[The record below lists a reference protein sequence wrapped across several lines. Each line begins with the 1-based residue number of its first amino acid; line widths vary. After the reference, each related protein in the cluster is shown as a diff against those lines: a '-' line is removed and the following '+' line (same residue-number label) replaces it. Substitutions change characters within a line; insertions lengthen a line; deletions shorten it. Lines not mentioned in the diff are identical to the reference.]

1 METAG
6 WHREY
11 IIKFVEH
18 LRARSGNEII
28 NFRKYIR
35 TEHPS
40 IQGPWTPSTHQP
52 TEWNLLNFPHAEGL
66 QPIKFEK
73 TATEIVLEMARAQG
87 IRNIV
92 TEAERLPRE
101 SASTQS
107 IGVSAEGVAAV
118 TAGTEAKR

>member
-1 METAG
+1 METTG

-18 LRARSGNEII
+18 LRARSGNEIV

-40 IQGPWTPSTHQP
+40 IQGPWTPFTHQP
-52 TEWNLLNFPHAEGL
+52 TEWNLLKLPDAEGL
-66 QPIKFEK
+66 QPVKFQK

-87 IRNIV
+87 IKNIV
-92 TEAERLPRE
+92 TEAKNLPLTNT
-101 SASTQS
+101 STRNQA
-107 IGVSAEGVAAV
+107 IPATDVSTV
-118 TAGTEAKR
+118 TAGPEPPR